1 MKVIILAG
9 GLGTRISE
17 YTKSVP
23 KPMILINKIPILIH
37 IMDHFSRFGFK
48 DFIIATG
55 YKGSVIK
62 KYFKKS
68 NFKEWNIKIVN
79 TGKKTMTG
87 GRLKRLEKFLKKKEE
102 FFLTYGDGV
111 SNIDLTKLLKF
122 HQAHNRIA
130 TISAVR
136 PPARFGFIKLKR
148 NRVNCFR
155 EKSNLDQG
163 WINGG
168 FMIFSSKIFKYL
180 KNDQTYLERDPLEN
194 LSKKGELYAFKHSG
208 FWQCMDTLRDKE
220 LLEKSIKRKKHLEL

>member
-1 MKVIILAG
+1 M
-9 GLGTRISE
+9 R
-17 YTKSVP
+17 
-23 KPMILINKIPILIH
+23 
-37 IMDHFSRFGFK
+37 
-48 DFIIATG
+48 
-55 YKGSVIK
+55 
-62 KYFKKS
+62 
-68 NFKEWNIKIVN
+68 
-79 TGKKTMTG
+79 
-87 GRLKRLEKFLKKKEE
+87 
-102 FFLTYGDGV
+102 
-111 SNIDLTKLLKF
+111 F
-122 HQAHNRIA
+122 HQTHNKIA